1 MIICK
6 ECGHECSAKNALG
19 YHLRSHG
26 ITYPEYVVRHEYGG
40 EWPQCTCGKRLEHK
54 KGGFPRYCSI
64 KCASSGENNPMYGRK
79 GELSPIKGIKRTPS
93 QLKNYSEGAKKRWQ
107 LHGDMLRKMM
117 KTEEYSHANSEGQ
130 KHSYVKDPS
139 LKQKRSK
146 GVHLFWATSPLAA
159 NLRREASERAS
170 RLLAENKIGPQAP
183 FKREWKRNPWTGED
197 EYMHS
202 SWESMFFDACV
213 DRGYEV
219 TKNHGIT
226 IPYTHPDGT
235 TRTYVPDFYASEDR
249 ILYEVKGQHNE
260 VDVAKWEA
268 ADAWCQGRGM
278 SLCVLFDPREYS
290 QIFHAPLAEH
300 SDPDQQE

>member
-1 MIICK
+1 
-6 ECGHECSAKNALG
+6 
-19 YHLRSHG
+19 
-26 ITYPEYVVRHEYGG
+26 
-40 EWPQCTCGKRLEHK
+40 
-54 KGGFPRYCSI
+54 
-64 KCASSGENNPMYGRK
+64 MYGRK

-107 LHGDMLRKMM
+107 LHGDMLREMM

-159 NLRREASERAS
+159 NLRNLRREASERSS

-202 SWESMFFDACV
+202 SWESIFFDACV
-213 DRGYEV
+213 DRDYEV

-235 TRTYVPDFYASEDR
+235 TRTYVPDFYTSEDR
-249 ILYEVKGQHNE
+249 VLYEVKGRHNE

-278 SLCVLFDPREYS
+278 SLCVLFDPREYF